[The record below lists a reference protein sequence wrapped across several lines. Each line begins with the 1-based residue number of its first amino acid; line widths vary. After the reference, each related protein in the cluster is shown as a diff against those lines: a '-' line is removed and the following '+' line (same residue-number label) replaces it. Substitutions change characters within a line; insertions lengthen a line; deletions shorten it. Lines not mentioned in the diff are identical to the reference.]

1 MKHGTHQQYR
11 LYAPGPECC
20 EQSLPHQDRDAHEQ
34 AAGQGRACR
43 YDGYTRQAG
52 FTLVELMVVVA
63 IIGILAAV
71 AIPRYQDYVR
81 RSEFNAALGSLRGL
95 ETNAE
100 IYLSSGGDW
109 SDIRYR
115 DLGISS
121 ESLNGKRLTV
131 SGGNGG
137 DPAMFLNYGDA
148 IVDGEAGIVSLVS
161 QSQGGWVCRTTEKAE
176 FVPGAGSCTA
186 GASLTAGVEPSGG

>member
-1 MKHGTHQQYR
+1 MKHGMHQQYR
-11 LYAPGPECC
+11 LYAPGQEYRA
-20 EQSLPHQDRDAHEQ
+20 QSHRHRDRDAHEQ
-34 AAGQGRACR
+34 AAGQGTACR
-43 YDGYTRQAG
+43 YDGYARQEG

-115 DLGISS
+115 DLGISP

-131 SGGNGG
+131 SEGSGS
-137 DPAMFLNYGDA
+137 DPAMFLTYGDG
-148 IVDGEAGIVSLVS
+148 IVDGEAGIVSLAS
-161 QSQGGWVCRTTEKAE
+161 QAQGGWVCRTTEKAE
-176 FVPGAGSCTA
+176 FLPGAGGCEA
-186 GASLTAGVEPSGG
+186 GASLTAGAEPGGG

>member
-1 MKHGTHQQYR
+1 MAHGTHQKNQHN
-11 LYAPGPECC
+11 A
-20 EQSLPHQDRDAHEQ
+20 
-34 AAGQGRACR
+34 
-43 YDGYTRQAG
+43 RQAG

-81 RSEFNAALGSLRGL
+81 RSEFNAALGSLRSL

-100 IYLSSGGDW
+100 IYLSSGGSW

-115 DLGISS
+115 DLGISP
-121 ESLNGKRLTV
+121 ESLNGKQLTI
-131 SGGNGG
+131 SGANGSE
-137 DPAMFLNYGDA
+137 PAMFLTYSDD

-161 QSQGGWVCRTTEKAE
+161 QAQGGWVCRTTEKAE
-176 FVPGAGSCTA
+176 YLPDAGSCTA
-186 GASLTAGVEPSGG
+186 DAGLTPGSEPSGG

>member
-1 MKHGTHQQYR
+1 MKHGMHQQYR
-11 LYAPGPECC
+11 LYAPGQEYR
-20 EQSLPHQDRDAHEQ
+20 EQNHHHRGRDAQQ
-34 AAGQGRACR
+34 AAGKGGPRRCGGYAC
-43 YDGYTRQAG
+43 QAG

-115 DLGISS
+115 DLGISP

-131 SGGNGG
+131 SGGSGS
-137 DPAMFLNYGDA
+137 DPAMFLTYGDG
-148 IVDGEAGIVSLVS
+148 IVDGEAGIVSLAS
-161 QSQGGWVCRTTEKAE
+161 QAQGGWVCRTTEKAE
-176 FVPGAGSCTA
+176 FLPGAGACEA
-186 GASLTAGVEPSGG
+186 AASLTAGAEPGGG

>member
-1 MKHGTHQQYR
+1 MKHGTHQQYC
-11 LYAPGPECC
+11 LYAPGQECR
-20 EQSLPHQDRDAHEQ
+20 EQKHHHRDQGAHQQVVR
-34 AAGQGRACR
+34 QGRPCR
-43 YDGYTRQAG
+43 YGEYACQAG

-100 IYLSSGGDW
+100 IYLSGGSDW
-109 SDIRYR
+109 SDISYR
-115 DLGISS
+115 DLGISP
-121 ESLNGKRLTV
+121 ESLNGKQLTV
-131 SGGNGG
+131 SGGNGS
-137 DPAMFLNYGDA
+137 DPAMFLTYGDD

-161 QSQGGWVCRTTEKAE
+161 RAQGGWVCRTTEKAE
-176 FVPGAGSCTA
+176 FLPKAGSCAA
-186 GASLTAGVEPSGG
+186 GASLTAGSEPSGG

>member
-1 MKHGTHQQYR
+1 MTHGTHQQYR
-11 LYAPGPECC
+11 LYAPGQEYR
-20 EQSLPHQDRDAHEQ
+20 EQNHRHRDRGAYQQ

-43 YDGYTRQAG
+43 YDGYARQAG

-100 IYLSSGGDW
+100 IYLSSGNDW
-109 SDIRYR
+109 SDISYR
-115 DLGISS
+115 DLGISP

-131 SGGNGG
+131 SGGNGS
-137 DPAMFLNYGDA
+137 DPAMFLTYGDD
-148 IVDGEAGIVSLVS
+148 IVDGEAGIVSLAS
-161 QSQGGWVCRTTEKAE
+161 QAQGGWVCRTTEMAG
-176 FVPGAGSCTA
+176 FLPGAGSCAA